1 MPCLFDI
8 INCNFKKLFS
18 ASDHSIDE
26 TMIPYFG
33 DMEPNSSHA
42 ASQFVLASSCGALLQ
57 LTDTHLTLNHTV
69 ELTLSCQSQALAK
82 VLMQRW
88 VSQKK
93 VVCRVVS
100 LLPLTTFLPV
110 FLFMISFHNVASK
123 VWLLLV
129 KIVWKMQQFHQN
141 KQ

>member
-1 MPCLFDI
+1 MLTIIQHALSFDI

-18 ASDHSIDE
+18 ASDHSIDK

-100 LLPLTTFLPV
+100 LLPLTSSSCRGDSSEGFQIQQPIINNFL
-110 FLFMISFHNVASK
+110 
-123 VWLLLV
+123 
-129 KIVWKMQQFHQN
+129 
-141 KQ
+141 